1 MEEPCQPGCSNLSFC
16 SNFNNRPLEL
26 FRNCNPE
33 ADAAAQNTFQEWIRQ
48 PTIVLPGV
56 TGRQDIKL
64 LGPATCKAQHWKAL
78 ACALQLKPCKRNM
91 QAKPAICWKDCI
103 KLLSGCMMQYNATL
117 AVELCNRLTPE
128 SLIPGTTCVGLDDYL
143 SPQTKTVAVVAPCR
157 YNTCRM
163 DQVCVVDQD
172 APDGYSCLSGRATD
186 GAAAL
191 ILYRADL
198 NISLI
203 GCKFGERS
211 KLLAF
216 PRSWIQLPTPS
227 TACPLSNCNDVCYC
241 NGKGEL
247 QQCHTPPA
255 QPFDSC
261 WVDQTQF
268 GTSAAADHCPHHF

>member
-48 PTIVLPGV
+48 PAVVLPGV
-56 TGRQDIKL
+56 TGRQDVKL
-64 LGPATCKAQHWKAL
+64 WGPSTCMTPHWKAL
-78 ACALQLKPCKRNM
+78 ACALQFKPCKRGM
-91 QAKPAICWKDCI
+91 QAKTAVCWRDCV
-103 KLLSGCMMQYNATL
+103 KLLSSCMMQYNATL
-117 AVELCNRLTPE
+117 AVELCNRLAPE
-128 SLIPGTTCVGLDDYL
+128 SLVPGGTCVSLEDYL
-143 SPQTKTVAVVAPCR
+143 SPQAKTVAVVAPCR

-163 DQVCVVDQD
+163 DQVCVIDPE
-172 APDGYSCLSGRATD
+172 APDGYSCLP
-186 GAAAL
+186 
-191 ILYRADL
+191 
-198 NISLI
+198 

-211 KLLAF
+211 KMLAF
-216 PRSWIQLPTPS
+216 PKSWVQLPITS
-227 TACPLSNCNDVCYC
+227 ATCPLSNCNEVCYC

-255 QPFDSC
+255 QPFESC

-268 GTSAAADHCPHHF
+268 GKLL